1 MTPTDNDTGTGSS
14 PRASPRPDLSGHL
27 LGILETAGEAVHIGT
42 LRLVEK
48 FVVCHEGGD
57 LCCEGTVVLLPYEQ
71 VTSIVLY
78 ETRERLDAEAKKL
91 GYSKATDAKRDS
103 PEVR

>member
-1 MTPTDNDTGTGSS
+1 MTPTDADTGTGSS

-27 LGILETAGEAVHIGT
+27 LGIVL
-42 LRLVEK
+42 
-48 FVVCHEGGD
+48 HEGGSD
-57 LCCEGTVVLLPYEQ
+57 LCCEGTVVLLPNEA
-71 VTSIVLY
+71 VASIVLY
-78 ETRERLDAEAKKL
+78 DTKELLDAATQKL